1 MRGAFAPH
9 QRGQNQLANAGSR
22 PTIFRMETKRRS
34 RRHTRPDTIEIRDPK
49 ISRRTIWTIAAVA
62 AVLVVLAVW
71 GFLHLVHEMF

>member
-1 MRGAFAPH
+1 
-9 QRGQNQLANAGSR
+9 
-22 PTIFRMETKRRS
+22 METKRRS

-49 ISRRTIWTIAAVA
+49 ISRRTVWTIAAVA